1 MKIKVKTLKSIEHD
15 IEVSNE
21 DISIKELKDLIEEQR
36 GFETESIKLLFNGLL
51 LEDKKLLSDYKIKE
65 DSVLIIMISKIKK
78 KNEDNNIKE
87 IKEDENKEVKVNIK
101 KEVKDKQEV
110 TKEQSD
116 NVKRLVE
123 MGFTE
128 AESKDAIEKNNND
141 FKASIMYL
149 AQNMEAED
157 FGDIE
162 DEEQGEIYF
171 KPEMLD
177 NFNVSEPNAIN
188 NIVSVI
194 KVLVSQ
200 DPTMLQDLIEEVG
213 ESNEQILKFIKENE
227 VQFKELMA
235 KPINNEDYKIFEKLM
250 GDQNQEDH
258 SGVIGVYADEVDE
271 LEGAES
277 EAFPEN
283 IESFSEITK
292 DFTEKD
298 NESINNLVKLGFSKV
313 DAIQAYIACDKNEEQ
328 AANLLFTY

>member
-1 MKIKVKTLKSIEHD
+1 MKIKVKTLKSIQHD

-21 DISIKELKDLIEEQR
+21 EISIKELKDLIEEQR
-36 GFETESIKLLFNGLL
+36 GFESESIKLLFNGLL
-51 LEDKKLLSDYKIKE
+51 LEDKKKLSDYKIKE

-78 KNEDNNIKE
+78 KNEVNNIKE
-87 IKEDENKEVKVNIK
+87 NEEDQKKEEKAVVKTEIKEKE
-101 KEVKDKQEV
+101 EVR
-110 TKEQSD
+110 KEQND
-116 NVKRLVE
+116 NVKRLIE
-123 MGFTE
+123 MGFSE

-149 AQNMEAED
+149 AQNMEGED

-213 ESNEQILKFIKENE
+213 ESNEQILKFIKDNE

-235 KPINNEDYKIFEKLM
+235 KPINDEDYKVFEKLM
-250 GDQNQEDH
+250 GEQNHEDH
-258 SGVIGVYADEVDE
+258 SGVVGVYADEAE
-271 LEGAES
+271 EAES
-277 EAFPEN
+277 DAFPAN
-283 IESFSEITK
+283 PDSFNELTK

-298 NESINNLVKLGFSKV
+298 NDSINSLVSLGFSRV

-328 AANLLFTY
+328 AANFLFQD